1 MVEENGSLKSLLNK
15 GKPNRPSLQSRL
27 QNGIKIFEQNKK
39 NILKFVIYRKK
50 STNLFHE
57 RKYF

>member
-27 QNGIKIFEQNKK
+27 QNGIKILFKITVK
-39 NILKFVIYRKK
+39 NILKIR
-50 STNLFHE
+50 N
-57 RKYF
+57 